1 MLPFFRVT
9 LDEMKALPV
18 AFVFQ
23 SQSPHLQ
30 RLISSVES
38 MGHKNQGAF
47 IESRDNDLEVFLSNI
62 NPNTLILSGPM
73 NLSSLPRLLKNFEV
87 LCFSFATD
95 IFLDNAEKDLITE
108 VDTSQLRRLRI
119 VVDTEEAQ
127 SRLFLAGYSVGQTA
141 LIPWSFGLKGLE
153 QVLKPRKSAPRL
165 HPKII
170 FGRNTTPSPIYQ
182 PMLALKVVE
191 ILSKSFESLS
201 LTVVAQEL
209 SDEFVFESQ
218 KIPNL
223 SVTFLEPVQQ
233 DDFAKLI
240 SEHDLFLQTNSVDGL
255 SVSML
260 QSMAVGIPIASTNT
274 AGTKE
279 SIIDGYSGI
288 LFEQDKIEV
297 VSARIVDLLRDHS
310 NYEFIRKNAHS
321 KFADYFSEK
330 IALEKLSSI
339 ISLSR

>member
-1 MLPFFRVT
+1 MT
-9 LDEMKALPV
+9 LNEMKSLPV

-38 MGHKNQGAF
+38 MGHKNQGVF
-47 IESRDNDLEVFLSNI
+47 IESQGNDLEKFLRLLK
-62 NPNTLILSGPM
+62 PNTLILSGPM
-73 NLSSLPRLLKNFEV
+73 NLSSLPRLLKTFEV

-108 VDTSQLRRLRI
+108 VDSSQLRRLRI
-119 VVDTEEAQ
+119 VVDTKEAQ
-127 SRLFLAGYSVGQTA
+127 SRLFLAGYSVDQTV
-141 LIPWSFGLKGLE
+141 LIPWSFGLKGLP
-153 QVLKPRKSAPRL
+153 QTLKPRKSGPMR

-170 FGRNTTPSPIYQ
+170 FGRNTTPSSIYQ

-191 ILSKSFESLS
+191 ILSKSFESLY
-201 LTVVAQEL
+201 LTIVAKEI

-233 DDFAKLI
+233 DEFSKLI

-260 QSMAVGIPIASTNT
+260 QSMAVGTPIASTNT
-274 AGTKE
+274 AGTNE

-288 LFEQDKIEV
+288 LFEKDNIEE
-297 VSARIVDLLRDHS
+297 VSGRIVDLLTSPS
-310 NYEFIRKNAHS
+310 NYEFIRKSAHS
-321 KFADYFSEK
+321 KFVDDFSKK
-330 IALEKLSSI
+330 IALEKLTSK